1 MRIAEIKSRAA
12 TGGLRECAIRS
23 LLYVGM
29 KRGGADERGLA
40 ALRKLR
46 GDNRRM
52 SLAEFKALVREQFF
66 LLLLDEEA
74 ALAAIPKMLPESI
87 DERRRALDGINQVLA
102 ATGELTGE
110 ARDRFMRIVRL
121 FDLGEA
127 DVVSAERMGIA
138 KAS

>member
-1 MRIAEIKSRAA
+1 MRVAEIKSRAA

-23 LLYVGM
+23 LLYVGA
-29 KRGGADERGLA
+29 KRGGVDERGLE
-40 ALRKLR
+40 ALRRLR

-52 SLAEFKALVREQFF
+52 TLSEFKALVREQFF

-74 ALAAIPKMLPESI
+74 ALTSIPKMLPESI
-87 DERRRALDGINQVLA
+87 DERRRALAGIHEVLT
-102 ATGELTGE
+102 ATGEIKDE
-110 ARDRFMRIVRL
+110 ARERFMRIVRL

-127 DVVSAERMGIA
+127 DAVAIERTGIA